1 MSRWRDED
9 DVKVRPSRRNTA
21 RRSKDQPAHEESVS
35 AAVVG
40 VDRGRI
46 TCAPDSDH
54 GLRITAVKARNLG
67 RKGIVVGDRVGLVGD
82 TTGNPGTLA
91 RVVQRQERSSTL
103 RRTADDT
110 DPQERVIVSNADT
123 LAVVT
128 AAANPEPRTGLIDR
142 CLVAAFAEGMDALLI
157 VTKTDLAEPDTLVD
171 YYRPLGIPVFTTAHG
186 EPTPELSHELQR
198 RTTVLV
204 GHSGVGKSTLL
215 NGLVPHAMRRTGDV
229 NVVTGRGRH
238 TSTSAQAWAY
248 GDDGWIIDTP
258 GIRSFGLAHVSAE
271 DVIDAFPSLD
281 PATQQ
286 CPRGCTHD
294 EPECGLTT
302 AAADGTAPVELVE
315 SVRRLLRGIRAE
327 D

>member
-9 DVKVRPSRRNTA
+9 DVRVRPSRRNTA
-21 RRSKDQPAHEESVS
+21 RRSKDQPAHEESIG

-46 TCAPDSDH
+46 TCALESDH
-54 GLRITAVKARNLG
+54 TQRITAVKARNLG

-82 TTGNPGTLA
+82 TTGAPGTLA
-91 RVVQRQERSSTL
+91 RIVRRDERSSTL

-142 CLVAAFAEGMDALLI
+142 CLVAAFAEGMDAMLI

-171 YYRPLGIPVFTTAHG
+171 YYRPLGVRVFTTAHG
-186 EPTPELSHELQR
+186 EPTPELSEALNSR
-198 RTTVLV
+198 STVLV

-215 NGLVPHAMRRTGDV
+215 NGLVPQAMRRTGDV

-258 GIRSFGLAHVSAE
+258 GIRSFGLAHVSAD
-271 DVIDAFPSLD
+271 DVIDAFPLLE

-294 EPECGLTT
+294 EPECGLT
-302 AAADGTAPVELVE
+302 AAVADAIAPGELVN